1 MLRLEQITKGCTL
14 RGVVPGADVV
24 VIDVE
29 WIGDVISLTY
39 RTLAG
44 KVATELKF
52 RNDEA
57 TLDLVESGASW
68 AFDSDGALFRL
79 LSEARRIQL
88 AHLFDPLLAVHSSQI
103 EPLPHQILAVYQEML
118 SPSRHPLR
126 FLLADD
132 PGAGKTIMAGLLIR
146 ELMIRGDLRRCM
158 VVCPGALAEQWQD
171 ELHEKFDLNF
181 RIATTDSIEAAATGN
196 WFQENDLAICRLDK
210 LSRDEAIQERLKVSD
225 WDLIICDEA
234 HKMSATYTG
243 GEFKTTKRYQLG
255 RLLGGLTRHLLL
267 MTATPHNGKNEDF
280 QAFLALLDS
289 DRFEG
294 RQRDGM
300 NAIDVSDLIRRL
312 TKEQLRRFDGTP
324 LFPERIATTVGY
336 ELSPLEDR
344 LYTEVSDYVRN
355 EFNRA
360 DNLGSDAR
368 KGTVGFALTILQRRL
383 ASSPEAIFRS
393 LKRRRERLEDRL
405 KEAEIRRRAGAAGD
419 AVQPSYR
426 VLSDEELADIDD
438 GTETEF
444 EQEEEALVDQATTAQ
459 TIAEL
464 QAEIEI
470 LKGLEKLAQ
479 QVKAS
484 QTDRKWEEL
493 RNLLNQN
500 GALHSPDGHRRKLV
514 IFTEH
519 RDTLS
524 YLSERLRA
532 LIGRDEA
539 IVEIHGAMGRD
550 ERRRAQESFTQDV
563 KTEILLA
570 TDAAGEGI
578 NLQRA
583 HLMVNYDLPWNPNR
597 LEQRFGRIHRI
608 GQREVCHL
616 WNLVAAKT
624 REGAV
629 YTRLLEKLDEARKA
643 LKGGVFDILGQL
655 FQGQPLRD
663 LLIEAVRYGDS
674 PEVRARLLERVDN
687 LADRERCRELIE
699 ERALIHAT
707 LDTSEIQRVRED
719 WERAQAR
726 RLQPHFIQAFFL
738 AAFQH
743 LGGSIFEREPRRFQI
758 KHVPPLIRHR
768 DLQIGTGVPILPNY
782 ERVTF
787 ERHLRHVD
795 GKPPAE
801 FITPGHPLLGSTIA
815 LLTERHQGLLRR
827 GARLVDKEAT
837 SEDIRVLFYLDHSV
851 VDGCENRDGSRRVIS
866 RRLQFVEVDASGNV
880 RSGGYAPYLDYRP
893 MREEEIPVVDGL
905 IQSADWLRAEA
916 IEKTALAYAIQHLV
930 PEHFDEV
937 SAARLLAVE
946 RTRAAVHERLTRE
959 IMYWNNR
966 AQELKDHELAGKPN
980 ARLNSGNARARADEL
995 EGRLQARMAE
1005 LEKERRLSKLQ
1016 PNIVGGAV
1024 IIPECLLNRLLGQR
1038 APSMLDQHRNEEIER
1053 MAMEAVM
1060 AREREMGFDPRD
1072 VSRERVG
1079 YDIESRHGDGRLR
1092 FLEVKGRHAGA
1103 ETVTV
1108 TRNEIL
1114 TALNRP
1120 EEFILAIVS
1129 CDGDRATPYYV
1140 RRPFRNDPDFAVE
1153 SVNYNLVD
1161 LLKSAE
1167 VLAETA
1173 G

>member
-1 MLRLEQITKGCTL
+1 MLRLEQIAKGSTL
-14 RGVVPGADVV
+14 NGIVPGAAVNVV
-24 VIDVE
+24 DVE
-29 WIGDVISLTY
+29 WIGDVVSLTY
-39 RTLAG
+39 RTLSG

-52 RNDEA
+52 RSDEPG
-57 TLDLVESGASW
+57 LELVEAGTSW

-118 SPSRHPLR
+118 SQNRQPLR

-171 ELHEKFDLNF
+171 ELREKFDLYFN
-181 RIATTDSIEAAATGN
+181 IATRDSMEAAATGN
-196 WFQENDLAICRLDK
+196 WFREQDLAICRLDK
-210 LSRDEAIQERLKVSD
+210 LSRDEDIQEKLKASD

-234 HKMSATYTG
+234 HKMSASYSG
-243 GEFKTTKRYQLG
+243 GEFKATKRYQLG
-255 RLLGGLTRHLLL
+255 RLLGGLTRHFLL

-280 QAFLALLDS
+280 QAFLALLDN

-294 RQRDGM
+294 RQRDGV
-300 NAIDVSDLIRRL
+300 NVIDASDLIRRM

-336 ELSPLEDR
+336 DLSPLEDR

-360 DNLGSDAR
+360 DKLGNDAR

-383 ASSPEAIFRS
+383 ASSPEAIYRS

-405 KEAEIRRRAGAAGD
+405 HEAEMRRRAGATSN
-419 AVQPSYR
+419 AVEPSYR
-426 VLSDEELADIDD
+426 VLSVEELADIDD
-438 GTETEF
+438 GTETDF
-444 EQEEEALVDQATTAQ
+444 EHEEEALVDQATTAQ

-464 QAEIEI
+464 QAEIAI
-470 LKGLEKLAQ
+470 LADLEKLAQ

-484 QTDRKWEEL
+484 QTDRKWDEL
-493 RNLLNQN
+493 RNLLNEN
-500 GALHSPDGHRRKLV
+500 SSLHHPNGHRRKLV

-519 RDTLS
+519 RDTLT
-524 YLSERLRA
+524 YLGGRLRA

-539 IVEIHGAMGRD
+539 IVEIHGSMGRD

-563 KTEILLA
+563 QTEILLA

-616 WNLVAAKT
+616 WNMVAHKT

-629 YTRLLEKLDEARKA
+629 YQRLLEKLEEARKA

-674 PEVRARLLERVDN
+674 PEIRARLLQRVDN

-726 RLQPHFIQAFFL
+726 RLQPHFIQTFFL

-758 KHVPPLIRHR
+758 KHVPPLIRNR
-768 DLQIGTGVPILPNY
+768 DMQIRTGAPILANY

-787 ERHLRHVD
+787 ERNLRNVD

-801 FITPGHPLLGSTIA
+801 YITPGQPLLAATIG

-837 SEDIRVLFYLDHSV
+837 TEDIRVLFYLDHSI
-851 VDGCENRDGSRRVIS
+851 VDGRENRDGSRCIIS
-866 RRLQFVEVDASGNV
+866 RRLQFVEVDAKGNV
-880 RSGGYAPYLDYRP
+880 RNGGYAPYLDYRP
-893 MREEEIPVVDGL
+893 MREEEKPLVEEL
-905 IQSADWLRAEA
+905 IGTANWLRAEE
-916 IEKTALAYAIQHLV
+916 IEKSALAYAIQHLV

-937 SAARLLAVE
+937 SAARFQAVE

-966 AQELKDHELAGKPN
+966 AQELKDHELSGKPN
-980 ARLNSGNARARADEL
+980 ARLNSGNARTRAEEL
-995 EGRLQARMAE
+995 EGRLQSRMSE
-1005 LEKERRLSKLQ
+1005 LEKERQLSKLP
-1016 PNIVGGAV
+1016 PNIVGGALIV
-1024 IIPECLLNRLLGQR
+1024 PECLLNRLLGQHGN
-1038 APSMLDQHRNEEIER
+1038 SLLDQHRNMEIER
-1053 MAMEAVM
+1053 MAMQAIM
-1060 AREREMGFDPRD
+1060 ARERELGFEPRD

-1092 FLEVKGRHAGA
+1092 FIEVKGRRAGA
-1103 ETVTV
+1103 DTVTV

-1114 TALNRP
+1114 TALNKP
-1120 EEFILAIVS
+1120 DEFILAIVQ
-1129 CDGDRATPYYV
+1129 CDGDQTSSSYIRS
-1140 RRPFRNDPDFAVE
+1140 PFCNDPDFAVE
-1153 SVNYNLVD
+1153 SVNYNLAE
-1161 LLKSAE
+1161 LLQMAE
-1167 VLAETA
+1167 VSA
-1173 G
+1173 

>member
-1 MLRLEQITKGCTL
+1 
-14 RGVVPGADVV
+14 VV
-24 VIDVE
+24 VVDVE
-29 WIGDVISLTY
+29 WIGDVVSLTY

-52 RNDEA
+52 RNDEEA
-57 TLDLVESGASW
+57 LELVEKGASW

-181 RIATTDSIEAAATGN
+181 KIATTDSIEAAATGN

-210 LSRDEAIQERLKVSD
+210 LSRDEAIQEKLKVSD

-294 RQRDGM
+294 RQRDGK
-300 NAIDVSDLIRRL
+300 NGIDASDLIRRL
-312 TKEQLRRFDGTP
+312 IKEQLRRFDGTP
-324 LFPERIATTVGY
+324 LFPERIATTIGY

-405 KEAEIRRRAGAAGD
+405 KEAEMRRRGGAED
-419 AVQPSYR
+419 AIQPSYR
-426 VLSDEELADIDD
+426 VLSEEELADIDD

-464 QAEIEI
+464 QAEIET

-500 GALHSPDGHRRKLV
+500 AALHYPDGHRRKLV
-514 IFTEH
+514 VFTEH

-524 YLSERLRA
+524 YLGERMRG

-539 IVEIHGAMGRD
+539 IVEIHGSMGRD
-550 ERRRAQESFTQDV
+550 ERRRAQERFTQDV
-563 KTEILLA
+563 KTEILIA

-608 GQREVCHL
+608 GQKEVCHL

-629 YTRLLEKLDEARKA
+629 YTRLLEKLEEARKA

-674 PEVRARLLERVDN
+674 PQVRARLLERVDN

-699 ERALIHAT
+699 ERALIHGK
-707 LDTSEIQRVRED
+707 LDTSVIQQVRDD

-768 DLQIGTGVPILPNY
+768 ELQIGTGVPILPNY

-787 ERHLRHVD
+787 ERHLRQVD

-801 FITPGHPLLGSTIA
+801 FITPGHPLLASTIS

-851 VDGCENRDGSRRVIS
+851 VDGFENRDGSRRVIS
-866 RRLQFVEVDASGNV
+866 RRLQFVEVDSSGNV
-880 RSGGYAPYLDYRP
+880 RNGGYAPYLDYRP
-893 MREEEIPVVDGL
+893 MREEEMPVVDGL
-905 IQSADWLRAEA
+905 IHTADWLRADA

-966 AQELKDHELAGKPN
+966 AQELKDQELAGRPN

-1005 LEKERRLSKLQ
+1005 LEKERQLSKLQ
-1016 PNIVGGAV
+1016 PNIVGGAI
-1024 IIPECLLNRLLGQR
+1024 IIPECLLNRLLGQQ
-1038 APSMLDQHRNEEIER
+1038 APFTLDQHRNQEIER

-1060 AREREMGFDPRD
+1060 ARERELGFEPRD

-1092 FLEVKGRHAGA
+1092 FIEVKGRHAGA

-1114 TALNRP
+1114 TALNKP
-1120 EEFILAIVS
+1120 DEFILAIVS
-1129 CDGDRATPYYV
+1129 CDGPQATPYYV
-1140 RRPFRNDPDFAVE
+1140 KRPFRNDPDFAVE
-1153 SVNYNLVD
+1153 SVNYNLGD

-1167 VLAETA
+1167 ILAEATR
-1173 G
+1173 

>member
-1 MLRLEQITKGCTL
+1 M
-14 RGVVPGADVV
+14 VV
-24 VIDVE
+24 VDVE
-29 WIGDVISLTY
+29 WIGDVVSLTY

-57 TLDLVESGASW
+57 ALELVEKGASW

-181 RIATTDSIEAAATGN
+181 KIATTDSIEAAATGN

-210 LSRDEAIQERLKVSD
+210 LSRDEAIQEKLKVSD

-294 RQRDGM
+294 RQRDGK
-300 NAIDVSDLIRRL
+300 NGIDASDLIRRL
-312 TKEQLRRFDGTP
+312 IKEQLRRFDGTP
-324 LFPERIATTVGY
+324 LFPERIATTIGY

-405 KEAEIRRRAGAAGD
+405 KEAEMRRRGGAED
-419 AVQPSYR
+419 VIQPSYR
-426 VLSDEELADIDD
+426 VLSEEELADIDD

-464 QAEIEI
+464 QAEIET

-500 GALHSPDGHRRKLV
+500 AALHYPDGHRRKLV
-514 IFTEH
+514 VFTEH
-519 RDTLS
+519 RDTLN
-524 YLSERLRA
+524 YLGERMRG

-539 IVEIHGAMGRD
+539 IVEIHGSMGRD
-550 ERRRAQESFTQDV
+550 ERRRAQERFTQDV
-563 KTEILLA
+563 KTEILIA

-608 GQREVCHL
+608 GQKEVCHL

-629 YTRLLEKLDEARKA
+629 YTRLLEKLEEARKA

-674 PEVRARLLERVDN
+674 PAVRARLLERVDN
-687 LADRERCRELIE
+687 IADRERCRELIE
-699 ERALIHAT
+699 ERALIHGK
-707 LDTSEIQRVRED
+707 LDTSVIQRVRED

-768 DLQIGTGVPILPNY
+768 ELQIGTGVPILPNY

-787 ERHLRHVD
+787 ERHLRQVD

-801 FITPGHPLLGSTIA
+801 FITPGHPLLASTIS

-851 VDGCENRDGSRRVIS
+851 VDGFENRDSSRRVIS
-866 RRLQFVEVDASGNV
+866 RRLQFVEVDSSGNV
-880 RSGGYAPYLDYRP
+880 RNGGYAPYLDYRP
-893 MREEEIPVVDGL
+893 MRDEEMPVVDGL
-905 IQSADWLRAEA
+905 IHDADWLRADA

-966 AQELKDHELAGKPN
+966 AQELKDQELAGKPN

-1005 LEKERRLSKLQ
+1005 LEKERQLSKLQ
-1016 PNIVGGAV
+1016 PNIVGGAI
-1024 IIPECLLNRLLGQR
+1024 IIPECLLNRLLGQQ
-1038 APSMLDQHRNEEIER
+1038 APATLDQHRNEEIER
-1053 MAMEAVM
+1053 MAMDAVM
-1060 AREREMGFDPRD
+1060 ARERELGFEPRD

-1092 FLEVKGRHAGA
+1092 FIEVKGRHIGA

-1114 TALNRP
+1114 TALNKP

-1129 CDGDRATPYYV
+1129 CDGPETTPYYV
-1140 RRPFRNDPDFAVE
+1140 KRPFRNDPDFAVE
-1153 SVNYNLVD
+1153 SVNFNLGD
-1161 LLKSAE
+1161 LLKSVE
-1167 VLAETA
+1167 ILAEATR
-1173 G
+1173 

>member
-1 MLRLEQITKGCTL
+1 M
-14 RGVVPGADVV
+14 VV
-24 VIDVE
+24 VDVE
-29 WIGDVISLTY
+29 WIGDVVSLTY

-52 RNDEA
+52 RNDEEA
-57 TLDLVESGASW
+57 LELVEKGASW

-181 RIATTDSIEAAATGN
+181 KIATTDSIEAAATGN

-210 LSRDEAIQERLKVSD
+210 LSRDEAIQEKLKVSD

-294 RQRDGM
+294 RQRDGK
-300 NAIDVSDLIRRL
+300 NGIDASDLIRRL
-312 TKEQLRRFDGTP
+312 IKEQLRRFDGTP
-324 LFPERIATTVGY
+324 LFPERIATTIGY

-405 KEAEIRRRAGAAGD
+405 KEAEMRRRGGAED
-419 AVQPSYR
+419 AIQPSYR
-426 VLSDEELADIDD
+426 VLSEEELADIDD
-438 GTETEF
+438 GTDTEF

-464 QAEIEI
+464 QAEIET

-500 GALHSPDGHRRKLV
+500 AALHYPDGHRRKLV
-514 IFTEH
+514 VFTEH
-519 RDTLS
+519 RDTLN
-524 YLSERLRA
+524 YLGERMRG

-539 IVEIHGAMGRD
+539 IVEIHGSMGRD
-550 ERRRAQESFTQDV
+550 ERRRAQERFTQDV
-563 KTEILLA
+563 KTEILIA

-608 GQREVCHL
+608 GQKEVCHL

-629 YTRLLEKLDEARKA
+629 YTRLLEKLEEARKA

-674 PEVRARLLERVDN
+674 PQVRARLLERVDN

-699 ERALIHAT
+699 ERALIHGK
-707 LDTSEIQRVRED
+707 LDTSVIQQVRED

-768 DLQIGTGVPILPNY
+768 ELQIGTGVPILPNY

-787 ERHLRHVD
+787 ERHLRQVD

-801 FITPGHPLLGSTIA
+801 FITPGHPLLASTIS

-851 VDGCENRDGSRRVIS
+851 VDGFENRDGSRRVIS
-866 RRLQFVEVDASGNV
+866 RRLQFVEVDSSGNV
-880 RSGGYAPYLDYRP
+880 RNGGYAPYLDYRP
-893 MREEEIPVVDGL
+893 MREEEMRVVDGL
-905 IQSADWLRAEA
+905 IHTADWLRADA

-966 AQELKDHELAGKPN
+966 AQELKDQELAGKPN

-1005 LEKERRLSKLQ
+1005 LEKERQLSKLQ
-1016 PNIVGGAV
+1016 PNIVGGAI
-1024 IIPECLLNRLLGQR
+1024 IIPECLLNRLLGRQ
-1038 APSMLDQHRNEEIER
+1038 APPTLDQHRNEEIER

-1060 AREREMGFDPRD
+1060 ARERELGFEPRD

-1092 FLEVKGRHAGA
+1092 FIEVKGRHARA

-1114 TALNRP
+1114 TALNKP

-1129 CDGDRATPYYV
+1129 CDGPQATPYYV
-1140 RRPFRNDPDFAVE
+1140 KRPFRNDPDFAVE
-1153 SVNYNLVD
+1153 SVNYNLGD

-1167 VLAETA
+1167 ILAEATR
-1173 G
+1173 